1 MTCEKTRGLFAD
13 HLTGDL
19 DEKSLAEVQAHLAS
33 CSACREELESLSAI
47 WTKLGVLPLE
57 LPGPAL
63 RQRFYSMLEAFK
75 EGLGDEEEERASI
88 GEKVSNWLGQI
99 MPRRP
104 VYQLVFSLL
113 FLAVGLG
120 GGFLLTERSRT
131 AAKTEVAALTQEAK
145 DMRQTA
151 VMSLLQQKSPSDR
164 LMGVSWST
172 QLQQPDERIVA
183 TLLDTLNHDSNVN
196 VRIAAA
202 EALYL
207 FYDHPRVKD
216 ELVHSLA
223 LQTSPLVQLTLI
235 DLLVEIRE
243 RRAAE
248 ALRSLIQN
256 EKLNPRVKERAELGL
271 AQLS

>member
-1 MTCEKTRGLFAD
+1 MTCEKIIEQFAD

-19 DEKSLAEVQAHLAS
+19 DEKSLAEVQAHLSS
-33 CSACREELESLSAI
+33 CPSCREELESLSAI
-47 WTKLGVLPLE
+47 WTKLGVLRLE

-75 EGLGDEEEERASI
+75 EGLGEEEEQKASI
-88 GEKVSNWLGQI
+88 GERVSAWLGNL

-104 VYQLVFSLL
+104 VYQLALSIL
-113 FLAVGLG
+113 FLAIGLG

-131 AAKTEVAALTQEAK
+131 ASKIEVAALTQEVK
-145 DMRQTA
+145 DLRQTTI
-151 VMSLLQQKSPSDR
+151 MSLLQQKSPSDR

-172 QLQQPDERIVA
+172 QLQQPDEKIIA
-183 TLLDTLNHDSNVN
+183 TLLETLNHDSNAN

-207 FYDHPRVKD
+207 FYDHPQVKD
-216 ELVHSLA
+216 GLVRSLA

-243 RRAAE
+243 RRAVE
-248 ALRSLIQN
+248 ALRILIQN
-256 EKLNPRVKERAELGL
+256 EKLNPRVKKRAELGL